1 MPGVLLVEVS
11 HLTIKLPMNTTK
23 TFALITGASAGI
35 GKSLAIELAKRK
47 INLLLV
53 ALPHSGLSD
62 VAENL
67 KSIYSI
73 ETHYMEIDL
82 IQPDAAETIFNWCK
96 VDGYRIQFL
105 INNAG
110 IGNFGSFEETEVSL
124 LNTMMILNNH
134 ALVKL
139 THRFI
144 PELRENDVGYIL
156 NVSSLASFMPIPN
169 KSLYVATKSFVYSFS
184 TALALELRPHNICVC
199 CVCPGGTRTSKDMLE
214 RSKKVNWCGMDLSQS
229 AFEVAQETVAKMMEG
244 RSRVIVPGWQ
254 NKTLLFLRNI
264 LPSGIVHYL
273 LQQLF
278 ASKSKTSSQSPAPVF
293 LFNE

>member
-1 MPGVLLVEVS
+1 M
-11 HLTIKLPMNTTK
+11 TTDK
-23 TFALITGASAGI
+23 TFALITGSSSGI
-35 GKSLAIELAKRK
+35 GKALAIEFARRK

-67 KSIYSI
+67 KSTYLVD
-73 ETHYMEIDL
+73 THYLEIDL
-82 IQPDAAETIFNWCK
+82 VEPDATDAIFNWC
-96 VDGYRIQFL
+96 VGGGYRIQFL

-110 IGNFGSFEETEVSL
+110 IGDFGSFEETKVSL

-144 PELRENDVGYIL
+144 PELKENDISYIL

-184 TALALELRPHNICVC
+184 TALALELRPHNIHVC

-214 RSKKVNWCGMDLSQS
+214 RSKKVNWRGIDLSQS
-229 AFEVAQETVAKMMEG
+229 AFEVAVETVTKMLEG

-254 NKTLLFLRNI
+254 NKMLLFLRNI
-264 LPSGIVHYL
+264 LPSVIVHYL
-273 LQQLF
+273 LQRLF
-278 ASKSKTSSQSPAPVF
+278 GSNPKPVAVSQQYFYSAMKMF
-293 LFNE
+293 ALACR